1 MIGDSL
7 FNDACRSGEIERA
20 SAHPDNFFNI
30 DGMNPV
36 SFLGLLQVYAP
47 WVVAQECKAA
57 YS

>member
-7 FNDACRSGEIERA
+7 FNDACRSGEIDGA

-30 DGMNPV
+30 DGMESV
-36 SFLGLLQVYAP
+36 SFSRLLQVYAP